1 MAFITF
7 IKQIIPTINPA
18 RKIIPNI
25 IHKIIIVLLTLSFLD
40 FVELSDCVPPDIFG
54 SEVEDTFEG
63 GGIWED
69 GFVVGM
75 GFSWDDDGF
84 SDDDDEVLNWIVFVN
99 PFWYI

>member
-40 FVELSDCVPPDIFG
+40 FVELGDYVPPDIFG
-54 SEVEDTFEG
+54 SKVEDTFGG
-63 GGIWED
+63 GGIWVD
-69 GFVVGM
+69 GFVVGI
-75 GFSWDDDGF
+75 GFSCDDDVF
-84 SDDDDEVLNWIVFVN
+84 SDDDEALNWIVLL
-99 PFWYI
+99 